1 MGLLVAPKLA
11 ADTWERRQGQGG
23 HPGAGWGGEQGHS
36 RGASLESTSS
46 RGKPRP
52 HPMFLCVGTKAQA
65 GTEDT
70 LGHAPSPRW
79 DPEPDRDDLYHPPPG
94 EAEEAQE
101 EAGLWSWALSPPQ
114 GLQGPEEDRDHI
126 YHPREDSWGP

>member
-1 MGLLVAPKLA
+1 
-11 ADTWERRQGQGG
+11 
-23 HPGAGWGGEQGHS
+23 
-36 RGASLESTSS
+36 
-46 RGKPRP
+46 
-52 HPMFLCVGTKAQA
+52 MFLCVGTKAQA